1 MIEGIL
7 PKKILNIIAKVTSL
21 VLLASL
27 ISSCCGFLSLS
38 LSNQNHSNHVAPYAS
53 LSDTVI
59 TCNHQGGGKC
69 PLQDFKTSIYYY
81 STEQK
86 SISKPKNDTKNQ
98 NDVPFLI
105 SNYTTTR
112 LSALT
117 KEVSLPT
124 KNTYFGNHQTF
135 SVFQLPRAH
144 LG

>member
-1 MIEGIL
+1 MTEGIL
-7 PKKILNIIAKVTSL
+7 PKKILSIVAKVASL

-27 ISSCCGFLSLS
+27 ISSCCGFSSLS
-38 LSNQNHSNHVAPYAS
+38 FDSQNLSNHVVPYTS

-59 TCNHQGGGKC
+59 TCNHQGDGKC

-81 STEQK
+81 SNEQK
-86 SISKPKNDTKNQ
+86 DISKPKNDTKNQ

-112 LSALT
+112 LSALA
-117 KEVSLPT
+117 KEVSLPI

>member
-1 MIEGIL
+1 MTEGIL
-7 PKKILNIIAKVTSL
+7 PKKILSIVAKVTSL

-27 ISSCCGFLSLS
+27 ISSCCGFSSLS
-38 LSNQNHSNHVAPYAS
+38 FDSQNLSNHIASYTS
-53 LSDTVI
+53 LSDTII
-59 TCNHQGGGKC
+59 TCNHQGDSKC

-81 STEQK
+81 SNEQK
-86 SISKPKNDTKNQ
+86 DISKPKNDTKNQ

-112 LSALT
+112 LSALA
-117 KEVSLPT
+117 KEVSLPI